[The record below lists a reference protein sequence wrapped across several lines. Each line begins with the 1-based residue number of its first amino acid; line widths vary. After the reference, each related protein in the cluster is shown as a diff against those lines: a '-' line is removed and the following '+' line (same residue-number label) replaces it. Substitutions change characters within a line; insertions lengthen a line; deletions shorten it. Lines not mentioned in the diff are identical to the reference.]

1 MTIQELEK
9 FIEKYGSSI
18 YSFCRKLCIDNDF
31 ADELYQE
38 VWLKAIQDID
48 KINAGGNVKSFLLS
62 LAVGIWKNNKKKYA
76 IRYRIAPSVTL
87 TDEIEHNI
95 SDKSQDI
102 LEQVIIEERKQ
113 AVIEAVSKLDDV
125 YRVPILLFYME
136 GQSIKAIAK
145 EIHVPEGTVKR
156 RLWAARKK
164 LSQEL
169 EVYIGHE

>member
-62 LAVGIWKNNKKKYA
+62 LAVGIWKKGVIQREY
-76 IRYRIAPSVTL
+76 
-87 TDEIEHNI
+87 
-95 SDKSQDI
+95 I
-102 LEQVIIEERKQ
+102 LELRHRQIMR
-113 AVIEAVSKLDDV
+113 
-125 YRVPILLFYME
+125 YGNGF
-136 GQSIKAIAK
+136 
-145 EIHVPEGTVKR
+145 VK
-156 RLWAARKK
+156 
-164 LSQEL
+164 
-169 EVYIGHE
+169 